1 MENDLISV
9 IVPVYNAEKYLKQCI
24 DSVIDQTY
32 TKFELILVDDGST
45 DACGKI
51 CDYYAKLDK
60 RIQVIHKKNGGL
72 SDARNTGVENSNGN
86 WIFFLDSDDYI
97 CSETLELLLE
107 IAIQKNAQMVIGN
120 EIKFFDNKKLKER
133 NIATNVKVLSNQEAI
148 LAYFYRKIP
157 GYACG
162 KLINRELLDNVV
174 FPVGKIFEDAF
185 TVYRYINRAER
196 IATTEKV
203 IYYYRQRKD
212 GIIRSSYSHKQL
224 DIIEANVDAY
234 NFFSDAPENI
244 RKSIISKR
252 FVSAIDVL
260 RKMPLKRLYS
270 KDRHKAI
277 EEIINTRMDT
287 LKDSKNSKVVR
298 CMAFMTFFSP
308 NLVGIL
314 AKLQRIIKLKR
325 V

>member
-1 MENDLISV
+1 
-9 IVPVYNAEKYLKQCI
+9 
-24 DSVIDQTY
+24 
-32 TKFELILVDDGST
+32 
-45 DACGKI
+45 
-51 CDYYAKLDK
+51 
-60 RIQVIHKKNGGL
+60 
-72 SDARNTGVENSNGN
+72 
-86 WIFFLDSDDYI
+86 
-97 CSETLELLLE
+97 
-107 IAIQKNAQMVIGN
+107 MVIGN